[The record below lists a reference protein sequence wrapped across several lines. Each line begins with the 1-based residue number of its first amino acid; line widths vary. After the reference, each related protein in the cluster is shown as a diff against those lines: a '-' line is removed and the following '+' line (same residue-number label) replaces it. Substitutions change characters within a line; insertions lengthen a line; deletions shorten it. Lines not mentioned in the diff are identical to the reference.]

1 MRWSWRWSTPAAFD
15 EAHRIAQ
22 AAMRADPANEHLV
35 NLVRELRIQNHW
47 SMKPLWPLQKWGW
60 GASAAMWIGA
70 YRHDARARRP
80 RPRLGTVRVRLARL
94 RASTAGSGRL
104 SSAASYER
112 PDSRLAELEAQLLR
126 DPFNTPPAWN
136 TRALLLAAQ
145 DEPTRSTST
154 TWRARWAARRR
165 SMNSSAAC
173 AAAGATAAREPVK
186 FSVVQGAR
194 SADVVSIARPC
205 AGPDKTR
212 FIHIAGMDD
221 LKKSIRLQIIEPFLN
236 PGLFAKF
243 RKKAG
248 GGILLYGPPGCG
260 KTMLARAVA
269 NECNAS
275 FLAIGISEILTMWL
289 GESERNLALMFEKAR
304 AQKPCVMFFDEL
316 DALAFSRS
324 KASSDTSR
332 KIVNEFLSQ
341 LDGFENANDQV
352 LILAATN
359 MPWDVDPA
367 MKRPGRFARQVFVP
381 PPDAVARARII
392 ELALESVPHGPVDA
406 AAIAR
411 MTEQFSGADVDAL
424 VERAKEYVLTE
435 YLETRREREISQ
447 EDLLRA
453 AGELIP
459 TTQDWLR
466 TARNLVKYAGGD
478 DSYRDLE
485 RYLKANKLL

>member
-1 MRWSWRWSTPAAFD
+1 MNSPT
-15 EAHRIAQ
+15 
-22 AAMRADPANEHLV
+22 
-35 NLVRELRIQNHW
+35 
-47 SMKPLWPLQKWGW
+47 
-60 GASAAMWIGA
+60 
-70 YRHDARARRP
+70 
-80 RPRLGTVRVRLARL
+80 
-94 RASTAGSGRL
+94 
-104 SSAASYER
+104 
-112 PDSRLAELEAQLLR
+112 LAELEAQLLR
-126 DPFNTPPAWN
+126 DPFNQEARVAYA
-136 TRALLLAAQ
+136 RALL
-145 DEPTRSTST
+145 
-154 TWRARWAARRR
+154 
-165 SMNSSAAC
+165 
-173 AAAGATAAREPVK
+173 AAGREADALAQYDLARKAGAVQLEDFERLRAPPPAPPPPREQVK
-186 FSVVQGAR
+186 LTVVQGAR
-194 SADVVSIARPC
+194 SADVVSIARPVSV
-205 AGPDKTR
+205 PDKTR
-212 FIHIAGMDD
+212 FMHIAGMED

-275 FLAIGISEILTMWL
+275 FLAIGISEILSMWQ
-289 GESERNLALMFEKAR
+289 GESERNLSLMFEKAR
-304 AQKPCVMFFDEL
+304 SQKPCVMFFDEL

-341 LDGFENANDQV
+341 LDGFENANEQV

-381 PPDAVARARII
+381 PPDVPARARII
-392 ELALESVPHGPVDA
+392 ELALESVPHGPVDV
-406 AAIAR
+406 AAIAAV
-411 MTEQFSGADVDAL
+411 TEQFSGADVDAL

-435 YLETRREREISQ
+435 YLETRREREIAQ
-447 EDLLRA
+447 QDLVRA
-453 AGELIP
+453 AAELVP

>member
-1 MRWSWRWSTPAAFD
+1 MTDTTSPGLED
-15 EAHRIAQ
+15 
-22 AAMRADPANEHLV
+22 
-35 NLVRELRIQNHW
+35 
-47 SMKPLWPLQKWGW
+47 
-60 GASAAMWIGA
+60 
-70 YRHDARARRP
+70 
-80 RPRLGTVRVRLARL
+80 
-94 RASTAGSGRL
+94 
-104 SSAASYER
+104 
-112 PDSRLAELEAQLLR
+112 LEAKLQR
-126 DPFNTPPAWN
+126 DPFDLAS
-136 TRALLLAAQ
+136 RLDYAHRLL
-145 DEPTRSTST
+145 
-154 TWRARWAARRR
+154 ARRR
-165 SMNSSAAC
+165 EGDALAQYDLVRKQGGTPAIPEFEALRSPPPADVEASPP
-173 AAAGATAAREPVK
+173 TREPVK
-186 FSVVQGAR
+186 LSIVPGAR
-194 SADVVSIARPC
+194 GADVVSIARAVSVPE
-205 AGPDKTR
+205 KTR
-212 FIHIAGMDD
+212 FMHIAGMDD
-221 LKKSIRLQIIEPFLN
+221 LKKSIRLQIVEPFLN

-243 RKKAG
+243 KKKAG

-275 FLAIGISEILTMWL
+275 FLAIGISEILSTWM

-304 AQKPCVMFFDEL
+304 SQKPCVMFFDEL
-316 DALAFSRS
+316 DALAFARS

-341 LDGFENANDQV
+341 LDGFDNQNEQV

-381 PPDAVARARII
+381 PPDAIARARII

-406 AAIAR
+406 PAIAR
-411 MTEQFSGADVDAL
+411 VTEQFSGADVDAL

-435 YLETRREREISQ
+435 YLETRREREITQ
-447 EDLLRA
+447 ADLARA
-453 AGELIP
+453 AEELVP

>member
-1 MRWSWRWSTPAAFD
+1 MN
-15 EAHRIAQ
+15 
-22 AAMRADPANEHLV
+22 DPTLH
-35 NLVRELRIQNHW
+35 
-47 SMKPLWPLQKWGW
+47 
-60 GASAAMWIGA
+60 
-70 YRHDARARRP
+70 
-80 RPRLGTVRVRLARL
+80 
-94 RASTAGSGRL
+94 
-104 SSAASYER
+104 
-112 PDSRLAELEAQLLR
+112 ELEAQLLR
-126 DPFNTPPAWN
+126 DPFNTAARLDYA
-136 TRALLLAAQ
+136 RALL
-145 DEPTRSTST
+145 D
-154 TWRARWAARRR
+154 AAREADALAQYDLARKHGNTPELAEFEALR
-165 SMNSSAAC
+165 APPPPPPLPP
-173 AAAGATAAREPVK
+173 AAREPVK
-186 FSVVQGAR
+186 LSVVPGTRTAEI
-194 SADVVSIARPC
+194 VSIARPVSV
-205 AGPDKTR
+205 PDKTR
-212 FIHIAGMDD
+212 FMHIAGMDD
-221 LKKSIRLQIIEPFLN
+221 LKKSIRLQIIEPFIN

-275 FLAIGISEILTMWL
+275 FLAIGIAEILSMWQ

-316 DALAFSRS
+316 DALAFARS
-324 KASSDTSR
+324 KASSDVSR

-341 LDGFENANDQV
+341 LDGFDNQNEQV

-381 PPDAVARARII
+381 PPDEVARARII
-392 ELALESVPHGPVDA
+392 DLALESVPHGPVDA
-406 AAIAR
+406 AAIAKV
-411 MTEQFSGADVDAL
+411 TAQYSGADVDAL

-435 YLETRREREISQ
+435 YLETRRERSIEQ
-447 EDLLRA
+447 EDLVRA
-453 AGELIP
+453 VSELVP

-485 RYLKANKLL
+485 RYLKASKLL

>member
-1 MRWSWRWSTPAAFD
+1 MT
-15 EAHRIAQ
+15 
-22 AAMRADPANEHLV
+22 
-35 NLVRELRIQNHW
+35 NHQI
-47 SMKPLWPLQKWGW
+47 PGL
-60 GASAAMWIGA
+60 
-70 YRHDARARRP
+70 
-80 RPRLGTVRVRLARL
+80 
-94 RASTAGSGRL
+94 
-104 SSAASYER
+104 E
-112 PDSRLAELEAQLLR
+112 ELEAQLLR
-126 DPFNTPPAWN
+126 DPFNSATRLDYA
-136 TRALLLAAQ
+136 RALLAKRRDADALAQYDLVRKQGGTAELSEFEALRAPAPTVTALSPR
-145 DEPTRSTST
+145 EPPP
-154 TWRARWAARRR
+154 
-165 SMNSSAAC
+165 
-173 AAAGATAAREPVK
+173 AAREKVQLT
-186 FSVVQGAR
+186 VVQGAR
-194 SADVVSIARPC
+194 SADVVSIARPV
-205 AGPDKTR
+205 AVADKTR
-212 FIHIAGMDD
+212 FMHIAGMDD
-221 LKKSIRLQIIEPFLN
+221 LKKSIRLQIIEPFIN

-275 FLAIGISEILTMWL
+275 FIAIGISEILSMWQ

-304 AQKPCVMFFDEL
+304 SQKPCVMFFDEL
-316 DALAFSRS
+316 DALAFARS
-324 KASSDTSR
+324 KASSDVSR

-341 LDGFENANDQV
+341 LDGFDNQNEQV

-406 AAIAR
+406 VAIAKV
-411 MTEQFSGADVDAL
+411 TEQFSGADVDAL

-447 EDLLRA
+447 DDLARA
-453 AGELIP
+453 AVELVP

>member
-1 MRWSWRWSTPAAFD
+1 MNPPT
-15 EAHRIAQ
+15 
-22 AAMRADPANEHLV
+22 
-35 NLVRELRIQNHW
+35 
-47 SMKPLWPLQKWGW
+47 
-60 GASAAMWIGA
+60 
-70 YRHDARARRP
+70 
-80 RPRLGTVRVRLARL
+80 LG
-94 RASTAGSGRL
+94 
-104 SSAASYER
+104 
-112 PDSRLAELEAQLLR
+112 ELEAQLLR
-126 DPFNTPPAWN
+126 DPFNQEARLAYA
-136 TRALLLAAQ
+136 RALLAAGRETDALAQYDLARKSGAAQ
-145 DEPTRSTST
+145 LEEFERL
-154 TWRARWAARRR
+154 RAPPPPPPP
-165 SMNSSAAC
+165 
-173 AAAGATAAREPVK
+173 REQVK
-186 FSVVQGAR
+186 LTVVQGAR
-194 SADVVSIARPC
+194 SADVVSIARPVSV
-205 AGPDKTR
+205 PDKTR
-212 FIHIAGMDD
+212 FMHIAGMDD

-275 FLAIGISEILTMWL
+275 FLAIGISEILSMWQ
-289 GESERNLALMFEKAR
+289 GESERNLSLMFEKAR
-304 AQKPCVMFFDEL
+304 SQKPCVMFFDEL

-341 LDGFENANDQV
+341 LDGFESANEQV

-381 PPDAVARARII
+381 PPDAPARARII
-392 ELALESVPHGPVDA
+392 ELALESVPHGPVDI
-406 AAIAR
+406 AAIAAA
-411 MTEQFSGADVDAL
+411 TGQYSGADVDAL

-447 EDLLRA
+447 QDLVRA
-453 AGELIP
+453 TAELVP

>member
-1 MRWSWRWSTPAAFD
+1 MNDT
-15 EAHRIAQ
+15 
-22 AAMRADPANEHLV
+22 
-35 NLVRELRIQNHW
+35 
-47 SMKPLWPLQKWGW
+47 
-60 GASAAMWIGA
+60 
-70 YRHDARARRP
+70 
-80 RPRLGTVRVRLARL
+80 T
-94 RASTAGSGRL
+94 
-104 SSAASYER
+104 
-112 PDSRLAELEAQLLR
+112 SRLAELEDRLLR
-126 DPFNTPPAWN
+126 DPLNAGA
-136 TRALLLAAQ
+136 RMEYARLLLSVN
-145 DEPTRSTST
+145 DEPAALEQYDVARKLGGTPELPEFERL
-154 TWRARWAARRR
+154 RAPPPPPEPPPP
-165 SMNSSAAC
+165 
-173 AAAGATAAREPVK
+173 REPVK
-186 FSVVQGAR
+186 LSVVQGAR
-194 SADVVSIARPC
+194 GAEVVSIARPVS
-205 AGPDKTR
+205 APDKTR
-212 FIHIAGMDD
+212 FMHIAGMDD

-275 FLAIGISEILTMWL
+275 FLAIGISEVLSMWQ
-289 GESERNLALMFEKAR
+289 GESERNLSLMFEKAR
-304 AQKPCVMFFDEL
+304 SQKPCVMFFDEL

-341 LDGFENANDQV
+341 LDGFENANEQV

-381 PPDAVARARII
+381 PPDAAARARIT
-392 ELALESVPHGPVDA
+392 ELALESVPHGPVD
-406 AAIAR
+406 IATIAQ
-411 MTEQFSGADVDAL
+411 MTGLYSGADVDAL
-424 VERAKEYVLTE
+424 VERAKEYVLAE
-435 YLETRREREISQ
+435 YLETRREREITQ
-447 EDLLRA
+447 QDLVRA
-453 AGELIP
+453 AGELVP

>member
-1 MRWSWRWSTPAAFD
+1 MNDT
-15 EAHRIAQ
+15 
-22 AAMRADPANEHLV
+22 
-35 NLVRELRIQNHW
+35 
-47 SMKPLWPLQKWGW
+47 
-60 GASAAMWIGA
+60 
-70 YRHDARARRP
+70 
-80 RPRLGTVRVRLARL
+80 T
-94 RASTAGSGRL
+94 
-104 SSAASYER
+104 
-112 PDSRLAELEAQLLR
+112 SRLAELEDRLLR
-126 DPFNTPPAWN
+126 DPLNAGA
-136 TRALLLAAQ
+136 RMEYARLLLSVN
-145 DEPTRSTST
+145 DEPAALEQYDVARKLGGTPELPEFERL
-154 TWRARWAARRR
+154 RAPPPPPEPPPP
-165 SMNSSAAC
+165 
-173 AAAGATAAREPVK
+173 REPVK
-186 FSVVQGAR
+186 LSVVQGAR
-194 SADVVSIARPC
+194 SAEVVSIARPVS
-205 AGPDKTR
+205 APDKTR
-212 FIHIAGMDD
+212 FMHIAGMDD

-275 FLAIGISEILTMWL
+275 FLAIGISEVLSMWQ
-289 GESERNLALMFEKAR
+289 GESERNLSLMFEKAR
-304 AQKPCVMFFDEL
+304 SQKPCVMFFDEL

-341 LDGFENANDQV
+341 LDGFENANEQV

-381 PPDAVARARII
+381 PPDAAARARIT
-392 ELALESVPHGPVDA
+392 ELALESVPHGPVDI
-406 AAIAR
+406 AAIAQ
-411 MTEQFSGADVDAL
+411 MTGLYSGADVDAL

-435 YLETRREREISQ
+435 YLETRREREITQ
-447 EDLLRA
+447 QDLVRA
-453 AGELIP
+453 AGELVP

>member
-1 MRWSWRWSTPAAFD
+1 MNSPST
-15 EAHRIAQ
+15 
-22 AAMRADPANEHLV
+22 
-35 NLVRELRIQNHW
+35 
-47 SMKPLWPLQKWGW
+47 
-60 GASAAMWIGA
+60 
-70 YRHDARARRP
+70 
-80 RPRLGTVRVRLARL
+80 
-94 RASTAGSGRL
+94 
-104 SSAASYER
+104 
-112 PDSRLAELEAQLLR
+112 LAEFEARLLR
-126 DPFNTPPAWN
+126 DPFDNVTRLAYA
-136 TRALLLAAQ
+136 RALLDASRETDALAQYDLARKANATPPL
-145 DEPTRSTST
+145 DEFERLRAPPTAPT
-154 TWRARWAARRR
+154 TP
-165 SMNSSAAC
+165 
-173 AAAGATAAREPVK
+173 REPVK
-186 FSVVQGAR
+186 LTVVPGAR
-194 SADVVSIARPC
+194 SAEVVSIARPV
-205 AGPDKTR
+205 AVADKTR

-221 LKKSIRLQIIEPFLN
+221 LKKSIRLQIIEPFIN

-275 FLAIGISEILTMWL
+275 FLAIGISEILSMWQ
-289 GESERNLALMFEKAR
+289 GESERNLALMFDKAR
-304 AQKPCVMFFDEL
+304 SQKPCVMFFDEL
-316 DALAFSRS
+316 DALAFARS
-324 KASSDTSR
+324 KASSDVSR

-341 LDGFENANDQV
+341 LDGFDSANDQV

-381 PPDAVARARII
+381 PPDAVARTRII
-392 ELALESVPHGPVDA
+392 ELALESVPHGTVDA

-411 MTEQFSGADVDAL
+411 ATEQFSGADVDAL

-435 YLETRREREISQ
+435 YLETRREREITQ
-447 EDLLRA
+447 EDLGRA
-453 AGELIP
+453 AAELVP

>member
-1 MRWSWRWSTPAAFD
+1 MNDT
-15 EAHRIAQ
+15 
-22 AAMRADPANEHLV
+22 
-35 NLVRELRIQNHW
+35 
-47 SMKPLWPLQKWGW
+47 
-60 GASAAMWIGA
+60 
-70 YRHDARARRP
+70 
-80 RPRLGTVRVRLARL
+80 T
-94 RASTAGSGRL
+94 
-104 SSAASYER
+104 
-112 PDSRLAELEAQLLR
+112 SRLAELEAQLLR
-126 DPFNTPPAWN
+126 DPLNAGA
-136 TRALLLAAQ
+136 RMEYARLLLMH
-145 DEPTRSTST
+145 DE
-154 TWRARWAARRR
+154 
-165 SMNSSAAC
+165 SAALEQYDV
-173 AAAGATAAREPVK
+173 ARKLGGTPELPEFERLRAPPPPPQPPPPREPVK
-186 FSVVQGAR
+186 LSVVQGAR
-194 SADVVSIARPC
+194 SAEVVSIARPVS
-205 AGPDKTR
+205 APDKTR
-212 FIHIAGMDD
+212 FMHIAGMDD

-275 FLAIGISEILTMWL
+275 FLAIGISEVLSMWQ
-289 GESERNLALMFEKAR
+289 GESERNLSLMFEKAR
-304 AQKPCVMFFDEL
+304 SQKPCVMFFDEL

-341 LDGFENANDQV
+341 LDGFENANEQV

-381 PPDAVARARII
+381 PPDAAARARII
-392 ELALESVPHGPVDA
+392 ELALESVPHGPVDI
-406 AAIAR
+406 AAIAQV
-411 MTEQFSGADVDAL
+411 TGLYSGADVDAL

-435 YLETRREREISQ
+435 YLETRREREITQ
-447 EDLLRA
+447 QDLVRA
-453 AGELIP
+453 AGELVP

>member
-1 MRWSWRWSTPAAFD
+1 MNDT
-15 EAHRIAQ
+15 
-22 AAMRADPANEHLV
+22 
-35 NLVRELRIQNHW
+35 
-47 SMKPLWPLQKWGW
+47 
-60 GASAAMWIGA
+60 
-70 YRHDARARRP
+70 
-80 RPRLGTVRVRLARL
+80 T
-94 RASTAGSGRL
+94 
-104 SSAASYER
+104 
-112 PDSRLAELEAQLLR
+112 SRLAELEARLLR
-126 DPFNTPPAWN
+126 DPLNAGA
-136 TRALLLAAQ
+136 RMEYARLLLSVN
-145 DEPTRSTST
+145 DEPAALEQYDVARKLGGTPELPEFERL
-154 TWRARWAARRR
+154 RAPPPPPEPPPP
-165 SMNSSAAC
+165 
-173 AAAGATAAREPVK
+173 REPVK
-186 FSVVQGAR
+186 LSVVQGAR
-194 SADVVSIARPC
+194 GAEVVSIARPVS
-205 AGPDKTR
+205 APDKTR
-212 FIHIAGMDD
+212 FMHIAGMDD

-275 FLAIGISEILTMWL
+275 FLAIGISEVLSMWQ
-289 GESERNLALMFEKAR
+289 GESERNLSLMFEKAR
-304 AQKPCVMFFDEL
+304 SQKPCVMFFDEL

-341 LDGFENANDQV
+341 LDGFENANEQV

-381 PPDAVARARII
+381 PPDAAARARIT
-392 ELALESVPHGPVDA
+392 ELALESVPHGPVDI
-406 AAIAR
+406 AAIAQ
-411 MTEQFSGADVDAL
+411 MTGLYSGADVDAL

-435 YLETRREREISQ
+435 YLETRREREITQ
-447 EDLLRA
+447 QDLVRA
-453 AGELIP
+453 AGELVP

>member
-1 MRWSWRWSTPAAFD
+1 VTDTTTTP
-15 EAHRIAQ
+15 
-22 AAMRADPANEHLV
+22 
-35 NLVRELRIQNHW
+35 
-47 SMKPLWPLQKWGW
+47 
-60 GASAAMWIGA
+60 
-70 YRHDARARRP
+70 
-80 RPRLGTVRVRLARL
+80 
-94 RASTAGSGRL
+94 
-104 SSAASYER
+104 
-112 PDSRLAELEAQLLR
+112 LAELEAQLLR
-126 DPFNTPPAWN
+126 DPFNHVVRLAYA
-136 TRALLLAAQ
+136 RALLSAGRDPDALAQ
-145 DEPTRSTST
+145 YDLVRKG
-154 TWRARWAARRR
+154 
-165 SMNSSAAC
+165 
-173 AAAGATAAREPVK
+173 GATPELEEFERLRAPPPPPPARESRPGAREPVK
-186 FSVVQGAR
+186 LSVVQGAR
-194 SADVVSIARPC
+194 SADVVSISRPV
-205 AGPDKTR
+205 ATPDKTR

-275 FLAIGISEILTMWL
+275 FLAIGISEILTAWL

-316 DALAFSRS
+316 DALAFARS

-381 PPDAVARARII
+381 PPDVTARARII
-392 ELALESVPHGPVDA
+392 ELALESVPHGQVDIG
-406 AAIAR
+406 AIAR
-411 MTEQFSGADVDAL
+411 ATEQFSGADVDAL
-424 VERAKEYVLTE
+424 VERAKEYVLAE
-435 YLETRREREISQ
+435 YLETRQEREISQ
-447 EDLLRA
+447 QDLVRA
-453 AGELIP
+453 AGELVP

>member
-1 MRWSWRWSTPAAFD
+1 MNDTTP
-15 EAHRIAQ
+15 
-22 AAMRADPANEHLV
+22 P
-35 NLVRELRIQNHW
+35 
-47 SMKPLWPLQKWGW
+47 G
-60 GASAAMWIGA
+60 
-70 YRHDARARRP
+70 
-80 RPRLGTVRVRLARL
+80 LG
-94 RASTAGSGRL
+94 
-104 SSAASYER
+104 
-112 PDSRLAELEAQLLR
+112 ELESRLLR
-126 DPFNTPPAWN
+126 DPFDHTLRLEYA
-136 TRALLLAAQ
+136 RALLRAGREADALGQYDLVRKANGTPPL
-145 DEPTRSTST
+145 DEFERL
-154 TWRARWAARRR
+154 RAPPPAPAP
-165 SMNSSAAC
+165 
-173 AAAGATAAREPVK
+173 REKVQL
-186 FSVVQGAR
+186 SVVPGAR
-194 SADVVSIARPC
+194 SADVISIARPVMV
-205 AGPDKTR
+205 PEKTR

-221 LKKSIRLQIIEPFLN
+221 LKKSIRLQIIEPFIN
-236 PGLFAKF
+236 PGLFARF

-275 FLAIGISEILTMWL
+275 FLAIGISEILTMWQ

-316 DALAFSRS
+316 DALAFARS

-341 LDGFENANDQV
+341 LDGFDNQNDQV

-381 PPDAVARARII
+381 PPAAVARARII
-392 ELALESVPHGPVDA
+392 ELALDNVPHGPVDA
-406 AAIAR
+406 AALAR
-411 MTEQFSGADVDAL
+411 ITEQFSGADVDAL

-447 EDLLRA
+447 DDLLRA
-453 AGELIP
+453 AGELVP

-485 RYLKANKLL
+485 RYLKTNKLL

>member
-1 MRWSWRWSTPAAFD
+1 
-15 EAHRIAQ
+15 
-22 AAMRADPANEHLV
+22 V
-35 NLVRELRIQNHW
+35 N
-47 SMKPLWPLQKWGW
+47 
-60 GASAAMWIGA
+60 
-70 YRHDARARRP
+70 DARTP
-80 RPRLGTVRVRLARL
+80 
-94 RASTAGSGRL
+94 L
-104 SSAASYER
+104 S
-112 PDSRLAELEAQLLR
+112 ELEAQLLR
-126 DPFNTPPAWN
+126 DPFNVDARLEYA
-136 TRALLLAAQ
+136 RALLQASRPADALAQ
-145 DEPTRSTST
+145 YDLVRKQ
-154 TWRARWAARRR
+154 
-165 SMNSSAAC
+165 
-173 AAAGATAAREPVK
+173 GATPALEEFEALRAPPPPSGPPQAREPVK
-186 FSVVQGAR
+186 LSVVPGAR
-194 SADVVSIARPC
+194 SADVVSIARPV
-205 AGPDKTR
+205 AVAEKTR

-221 LKKSIRLQIIEPFLN
+221 LKKSIRLQIVEPFLN
-236 PGLFAKF
+236 PGLFARF

-275 FLAIGISEILTMWL
+275 FLAIGISEILTAWL

-341 LDGFENANDQV
+341 LDGFEKGNDQV

-392 ELALESVPHGPVDA
+392 ELALESVPHGPVDTDA
-406 AAIAR
+406 LAR
-411 MTEQFSGADVDAL
+411 VTGQFSGADVDAL

-447 EDLLRA
+447 EDLARA
-453 AGELIP
+453 AAELIP
-459 TTQDWLR
+459 STQDWLR

-478 DSYRDLE
+478 DTYRDLE

>member
-1 MRWSWRWSTPAAFD
+1 
-15 EAHRIAQ
+15 
-22 AAMRADPANEHLV
+22 
-35 NLVRELRIQNHW
+35 
-47 SMKPLWPLQKWGW
+47 MKDMT
-60 GASAAMWIGA
+60 S
-70 YRHDARARRP
+70 RR
-80 RPRLGTVRVRLARL
+80 
-94 RASTAGSGRL
+94 
-104 SSAASYER
+104 
-112 PDSRLAELEAQLLR
+112 AELEAQLLR
-126 DPFNTPPAWN
+126 DPLNATVRMEYA
-136 TRALLLAAQ
+136 RLLLALDDGQAALEQ
-145 DEPTRSTST
+145 YDVVRKLGNTSALPEFEQL
-154 TWRARWAARRR
+154 RAPPAAPPV
-165 SMNSSAAC
+165 
-173 AAAGATAAREPVK
+173 REPVK
-186 FSVVQGAR
+186 LSVVQGAR
-194 SADVVSIARPC
+194 SAEVVSIARP
-205 AGPDKTR
+205 AVVPDKTR
-212 FIHIAGMDD
+212 FIHIAGMED
-221 LKKSIRLQIIEPFLN
+221 LKKSIRLQIIEPFIN

-275 FLAIGISEILTMWL
+275 FLSVGISEILTAWL

-316 DALAFSRS
+316 DALAFARS

-341 LDGFENANDQV
+341 LDGFENANEQV

-381 PPDAVARARII
+381 PPDATARARII
-392 ELALESVPHGPVDA
+392 DLALENVPHGPVDV
-406 AAIAR
+406 AAIAAA
-411 MTEQFSGADVDAL
+411 TEQFSGADVDAL

-435 YLETRREREISQ
+435 YLETRQEREISQ
-447 EDLLRA
+447 QDLVRA
-453 AGELIP
+453 AAELIP

-478 DSYRDLE
+478 DTYRDLE

>member
-1 MRWSWRWSTPAAFD
+1 MSHHDDTKLAA
-15 EAHRIAQ
+15 
-22 AAMRADPANEHLV
+22 
-35 NLVRELRIQNHW
+35 
-47 SMKPLWPLQKWGW
+47 
-60 GASAAMWIGA
+60 
-70 YRHDARARRP
+70 
-80 RPRLGTVRVRLARL
+80 
-94 RASTAGSGRL
+94 
-104 SSAASYER
+104 
-112 PDSRLAELEAQLLR
+112 LEAELLR
-126 DPFNTPPAWN
+126 DPFNGDKRLDYA
-136 TRALLLAAQ
+136 RALAA
-145 DEPTRSTST
+145 
-154 TWRARWAARRR
+154 AAR
-165 SMNSSAAC
+165 SSDALAQYDL
-173 AAAGATAAREPVK
+173 ARKAGVPALEEFERLRAPTPAPPREPVRL
-186 FSVVQGAR
+186 SVVPGTR
-194 SADVVSIARPC
+194 TADVVSIARPV
-205 AGPDKTR
+205 AEKEKTR

-221 LKKSIRLQIIEPFLN
+221 LKKSIRLQIIEPFVN
-236 PGLFAKF
+236 PGLFARF

-275 FLAIGISEILTMWL
+275 FLAIGISEVLSMWQ

-316 DALAFSRS
+316 DALAFARS
-324 KASSDTSR
+324 KASSDVSR

-381 PPDAVARARII
+381 PPDVVVRARII
-392 ELALESVPHGPVDA
+392 ELALDNVPHGATDA
-406 AAIAR
+406 VAVAR
-411 MTEQFSGADVDAL
+411 ATEQFSGADVDAL

-435 YLETRREREISQ
+435 FLETRQEREISQ
-447 EDLLRA
+447 QDLLRA
-453 AGELIP
+453 AAELTP

>member
-1 MRWSWRWSTPAAFD
+1 MATP
-15 EAHRIAQ
+15 
-22 AAMRADPANEHLV
+22 DPENPV
-35 NLVRELRIQNHW
+35 ND
-47 SMKPLWPLQKWGW
+47 G
-60 GASAAMWIGA
+60 
-70 YRHDARARRP
+70 RR
-80 RPRLGTVRVRLARL
+80 
-94 RASTAGSGRL
+94 SL
-104 SSAASYER
+104 S
-112 PDSRLAELEAQLLR
+112 ELEAQLLR
-126 DPFNTPPAWN
+126 DPFNT
-136 TRALLLAAQ
+136 RARLDYAHALLAAART
-145 DEPTRSTST
+145 DEALTQYDL
-154 TWRARWAARRR
+154 ARKQ
-165 SMNSSAAC
+165 
-173 AAAGATAAREPVK
+173 GATPALEEFESLRAPPPAPPPAREPVRL
-186 FSVVQGAR
+186 SVVPGAR
-194 SADVVSIARPC
+194 SAEVVSISRPL
-205 AGPDKTR
+205 AVAEKTR
-212 FIHIAGMDD
+212 FMHIAGMDD
-221 LKKSIRLQIIEPFLN
+221 LKKSIRLQIIEPFIN

-275 FLAIGISEILTMWL
+275 FLAIGISEILTAWL

-304 AQKPCVMFFDEL
+304 SQKPCVMFFDEL

-341 LDGFENANDQV
+341 LDGFEKGNDQV

-381 PPDAVARARII
+381 PPDALARARII

-406 AAIAR
+406 AALAR
-411 MTEQFSGADVDAL
+411 VTEQFSGADVDAL

-447 EDLLRA
+447 EDLARA
-453 AGELIP
+453 AAELIP
-459 TTQDWLR
+459 STQDWLR

-478 DSYRDLE
+478 DTYRDLE

>member
-1 MRWSWRWSTPAAFD
+1 MTP
-15 EAHRIAQ
+15 
-22 AAMRADPANEHLV
+22 
-35 NLVRELRIQNHW
+35 
-47 SMKPLWPLQKWGW
+47 
-60 GASAAMWIGA
+60 
-70 YRHDARARRP
+70 
-80 RPRLGTVRVRLARL
+80 
-94 RASTAGSGRL
+94 GS
-104 SSAASYER
+104 
-112 PDSRLAELEAQLLR
+112 PRLAELEAQLLR
-126 DPFNTPPAWN
+126 DPLNAAA
-136 TRALLLAAQ
+136 RVEYARLLLEQQRTEAALEQ
-145 DEPTRSTST
+145 YDVARKLGGTPALEEFETLRAPAPPPPPT
-154 TWRARWAARRR
+154 
-165 SMNSSAAC
+165 
-173 AAAGATAAREPVK
+173 REPVK
-186 FSVVQGAR
+186 LSVVQGAR
-194 SADVVSIARPC
+194 SAEVVSIARP
-205 AGPDKTR
+205 AAVPDKTR
-212 FIHIAGMDD
+212 FMHIAGMED
-221 LKKSIRLQIIEPFLN
+221 LKKSIRLQIIEPFVN

-275 FLAIGISEILTMWL
+275 FLAIGISEILSAWL
-289 GESERNLALMFEKAR
+289 GESERNLGLMFEKAR

-341 LDGFENANDQV
+341 LDGFEKANDQV

-381 PPDAVARARII
+381 PPDATARARII
-392 ELALESVPHGPVDA
+392 ELALDSVPHGVVDP

-411 MTEQFSGADVDAL
+411 VTDQYSGADVDAL
-424 VERAKEYVLTE
+424 VERAKEYVLAE
-435 YLETRREREISQ
+435 FMDTRREREISQ
-447 EDLLRA
+447 QDLLRA
-453 AGELIP
+453 AEELTP
-459 TTQDWLR
+459 STQEWLR

-485 RYLKANKLL
+485 RYLKAHKLL

>member
-1 MRWSWRWSTPAAFD
+1 MNDT
-15 EAHRIAQ
+15 
-22 AAMRADPANEHLV
+22 
-35 NLVRELRIQNHW
+35 
-47 SMKPLWPLQKWGW
+47 
-60 GASAAMWIGA
+60 
-70 YRHDARARRP
+70 
-80 RPRLGTVRVRLARL
+80 T
-94 RASTAGSGRL
+94 
-104 SSAASYER
+104 
-112 PDSRLAELEAQLLR
+112 SRLAELEARLLR
-126 DPFNTPPAWN
+126 DPLNAGA
-136 TRALLLAAQ
+136 RMEYARLLLSVN
-145 DEPTRSTST
+145 DEPAALEQYDVARKLGGTPELPEFERL
-154 TWRARWAARRR
+154 RAPPPPPEPPPP
-165 SMNSSAAC
+165 
-173 AAAGATAAREPVK
+173 REPVK
-186 FSVVQGAR
+186 LSVVQGAR
-194 SADVVSIARPC
+194 GAEVVSIARPVS
-205 AGPDKTR
+205 APDKTR
-212 FIHIAGMDD
+212 FMHIAGMDD

-275 FLAIGISEILTMWL
+275 FLAIGISEVLSMWQ
-289 GESERNLALMFEKAR
+289 GESERNLSLMFEKAR
-304 AQKPCVMFFDEL
+304 SQKPCVMFFDEL

-341 LDGFENANDQV
+341 LDGFESANEQV

-381 PPDAVARARII
+381 PPDAPARARII
-392 ELALESVPHGPVDA
+392 ELALESVPHGPVDI
-406 AAIAR
+406 AAIAAA
-411 MTEQFSGADVDAL
+411 TGQYSGADVDAL

-447 EDLLRA
+447 QDLVRA
-453 AGELIP
+453 TAELVP

>member
-1 MRWSWRWSTPAAFD
+1 MNDGRTP
-15 EAHRIAQ
+15 
-22 AAMRADPANEHLV
+22 
-35 NLVRELRIQNHW
+35 
-47 SMKPLWPLQKWGW
+47 
-60 GASAAMWIGA
+60 
-70 YRHDARARRP
+70 
-80 RPRLGTVRVRLARL
+80 
-94 RASTAGSGRL
+94 L
-104 SSAASYER
+104 S
-112 PDSRLAELEAQLLR
+112 ELEAQLLR
-126 DPFNTPPAWN
+126 DPFNAAARLEYARALLAAARREDALTQYELARKQGATAALEEFEALHTPPA
-136 TRALLLAAQ
+136 TPA
-145 DEPTRSTST
+145 PPP
-154 TWRARWAARRR
+154 
-165 SMNSSAAC
+165 
-173 AAAGATAAREPVK
+173 AREPVK
-186 FSVVQGAR
+186 LSVVPGAR
-194 SADVVSIARPC
+194 SAEVVSIARP
-205 AGPDKTR
+205 AAVAEKIR
-212 FIHIAGMDD
+212 FMHIAGMDD
-221 LKKSIRLQIIEPFLN
+221 LKKSIRLQIVEPFIN

-275 FLAIGISEILTMWL
+275 FLAIGISEILTAWL

-304 AQKPCVMFFDEL
+304 SQKPCVMFFDEL

-341 LDGFENANDQV
+341 LDGFEKGNDQV

-381 PPDAVARARII
+381 PPDAIARARII
-392 ELALESVPHGPVDA
+392 ELALESVPHAPVDA
-406 AAIAR
+406 ASLAAV
-411 MTEQFSGADVDAL
+411 TEQFSGADVDAL

-447 EDLLRA
+447 QDLARA
-453 AGELIP
+453 AAEVVP
-459 TTQDWLR
+459 STQDWLR

-478 DSYRDLE
+478 DTYRDLE